1 MPFIS
6 ICVGFVTLM
15 GIILTGS
22 KFCLGGSMQKEK
34 GFTLIELLVTIA
46 VMAIVASI
54 AAPSFKAVRAQ
65 QKIDYSTK
73 DLEKVLLQARYDA
86 ILHRQRMMVN
96 LGQIGTSSTNTL
108 YWSVPDEQTLSF
120 KKFVCTSNKWQGTL
134 IDGVKQLILATD
146 GTAELFRG
154 YTDGDGNAQRQKQ
167 ELSSIEVIIS
177 NGNTSKYVEISPLGK
192 IPTKDQSRQDQA
204 CC

>member
-1 MPFIS
+1 M
-6 ICVGFVTLM
+6 GFVKFID
-15 GIILTGS
+15 IIFTEV
-22 KFCLGGSMQKEK
+22 KDCCLGDDMQKNK
-34 GFTLIELLVTIA
+34 GFTLIELMVTIA
-46 VMAIVASI
+46 VLAIVASI

-134 IDGVKQLILATD
+134 IDGVKQLIFATD

-154 YTDGDGNAQRQKQ
+154 YTDDDGNAQRQKQ

-192 IPTKDQSRQDQA
+192 ITTKDQSRQDQE
-204 CC
+204 C

>member
-192 IPTKDQSRQDQA
+192 ITTKDQSRQDQE
-204 CC
+204 C

>member
-1 MPFIS
+1 MRKS
-6 ICVGFVTLM
+6 
-15 GIILTGS
+15 
-22 KFCLGGSMQKEK
+22 Q

-86 ILHRQRMMVN
+86 ILHRQRMTVN

-134 IDGVKQLILATD
+134 IDGVKQLIFATD

-154 YTDGDGNAQRQKQ
+154 YTDDDGNAQRQKQ

-192 IPTKDQSRQDQA
+192 ITTKDQSRQDQE
-204 CC
+204 C